1 MSICKVIEHILT
13 SEVMKILK
21 THNNL
26 VPCQFGFKSGHSCE
40 SQMLTVTDDFTKA
53 LSNKL
58 QVDV

>member
-1 MSICKVIEHILT
+1 MYSQIQY
-13 SEVMKILK
+13 MKYLEI
-21 THNNL
+21 HDIL
-26 VPCQFGFKSGHSCE
+26 VPCQFGFRSGHSCE